1 MTNDFFADVYVTSL
15 LNPSVT
21 RRYTLPIQTGPK
33 KFTISDCGSYMV
45 IWIPGPAVYVW
56 RLETPDHTET
66 QPEQNIHLAQESHT
80 VEPTEASGSQTV
92 DSTHD
97 HVDENEEPN
106 DFEKQMVEPSGLG
119 EYEKLESL
127 EDPIDQNLE
136 SSEDTTNMAAP
147 EDYFDQKLES
157 SKQSCHH
164 LESTTCSTSN
174 CIKLDLSVS
183 ANALAIVDN
192 LLVIGTKQGNLHQC
206 RLNRLFGEF

>member
-1 MTNDFFADVYVTSL
+1 MIFFADVYVTSL

-45 IWIPGPAVYVW
+45 LWIPGPAVYIW

-66 QPEQNIHLAQESHT
+66 QPEQNIHMAQESHT
-80 VEPTEASGSQTV
+80 VEPTEASGSHTV

-106 DFEKQMVEPSGLG
+106 DFEK
-119 EYEKLESL
+119 SL

-147 EDYFDQKLES
+147 EDSFDQKLES
-157 SKQSCHH
+157 SKHSCHH

-183 ANALAIVDN
+183 ANSLAIVDN
-192 LLVIGTKQGNLHQC
+192 LLVIGTKQGNLHQF